1 MRQRCWESSRS
12 SGVATGL
19 ARAICRDLWPLSFET
34 CWKEWCSVVRCCS
47 VACTVSVCPRQRT
60 TAETGPDAAAQDGV
74 DRRRPPRRTHVGL
87 DLGERTKRGGRPQGS
102 GARVAASRVHLR
114 HGPRPGPRSTSFGRR
129 ELARPPHPV
138 AWLLCTHS
146 VFSYVS
152 KTVTRTP
159 AHGTQETPVD
169 TDARWYER
177 VDSALRSDTRW
188 YSKTCH
194 MTTVQMTW
202 HSPELKQTRIGVACC
217 PLHAGYGVES
227 ACSCLNSFGA
237 LLNLCLSCA

>member
-1 MRQRCWESSRS
+1 MLMRQGHTRQRCWESSRS
-12 SGVATGL
+12 SGVATRL

-87 DLGERTKRGGRPQGS
+87 DLGERISAVEGRRGPGRAQG
-102 GARVAASRVHLR
+102 RERHLRQASRP
-114 HGPRPGPRSTSFGRR
+114 HGPSQAFTRHRTERSPAPPPGCM
-129 ELARPPHPV
+129 
-138 AWLLCTHS
+138 LCTHS

-177 VDSALRSDTRW
+177 VDSGGHAMVFQDMSHDDSADDMALSGA
-188 YSKTCH
+188 
-194 MTTVQMTW
+194 
-202 HSPELKQTRIGVACC
+202 QTDQNWGRLL
-217 PLHAGYGVES
+217 PS
-227 ACSCLNSFGA
+227 ARRVWGRECLF
-237 LLNLCLSCA
+237 LPQ